1 VDTETPEGPEPWTV
15 GQVAALAGVSVR
27 TLHHYDEIGLL
38 RPSGRTHGGY
48 RTYSVADLERL
59 AQVVAYR
66 ELGFSLEQVAA
77 VLDGD
82 ASTADHLREQHR
94 LLRARITRLERMLAG
109 VEKAM
114 EAEQMG
120 IALTPEER
128 FELFGP
134 HDEERAAEAEQRW
147 GDTDAW
153 KQSQRRAST
162 YAKDDWVR
170 IKAEAEQVTGELA
183 AALRSGDPATSARA
197 MDLAEAHR
205 AHISRWFYDCSPAM
219 HRGLAEMYV
228 ADPRFTATYDQV
240 EPGLA
245 AYVHDAILANADR
258 LDADS

>member
-1 VDTETPEGPEPWTV
+1 MEDTEAVWTV
-15 GQVAALAGVSVR
+15 GQAAALAGVSVR

-48 RTYSVADLERL
+48 RTYDRADLERL

-82 ASTADHLREQHR
+82 ASATDHLREQHR
-94 LLRARITRLERMLAG
+94 LLRERIARLEQMLAG

-120 IALTPEER
+120 ISLTPEER

-134 HDEERAAEAEQRW
+134 RHEEHAAEAEQRW

-153 KQSQRRAST
+153 KQSQRRVAAYS
-162 YAKDDWVR
+162 KEDWVR
-170 IKAEAEQVTGELA
+170 IKAEADQLVADLA
-183 AALRSGDPATSARA
+183 AAKRSGSPASSSAA
-197 MDLAEAHR
+197 MDLAEAYR
-205 AHISRWFYDCSPAM
+205 RHISQWFYDCSPSM
-219 HRGLAEMYV
+219 HRGLAEMYL
-228 ADPRFTATYDQV
+228 ADPRFTATYDDV

-245 AYVHDAILANADR
+245 AYVHDAVLANADR
-258 LDADS
+258 VDSEA

>member
-1 VDTETPEGPEPWTV
+1 MGVDEDSEPVWTV

-48 RTYSVADLERL
+48 RTYDRGDLERL

-66 ELGFSLEQVAA
+66 ELGFSLEHVSA
-77 VLDGD
+77 VLDGHV
-82 ASTADHLREQHR
+82 AAADHLREQHR
-94 LLRARITRLERMLAG
+94 LLRERIARLEQMLAG

-120 IALTPEER
+120 ISLTPEER

-134 HDEERAAEAEQRW
+134 HHEEHAAEAEQRW

-153 KQSQRRAST
+153 KQSQRRAAAYT
-162 YAKDDWVR
+162 KDDWAG
-170 IKAEAEQVTGELA
+170 IKAEADRLVADLA
-183 AALRSGDPATSARA
+183 TALRAGDDATSTRA
-197 MDLAEAHR
+197 MDLAEEHR
-205 AHISRWFYDCSPAM
+205 QHITRWFYDCSTEI
-219 HRGLAEMYV
+219 HRGLGEMYV
-228 ADPRFTATYDQV
+228 ADPRFTATYDDV

-245 AYVHDAILANADR
+245 AYVRAAVLANADR
-258 LDADS
+258 VDAAR